1 MNDLWQEI
9 NKHIQNIPAILSDSR
24 NIAVVG
30 ISNKPYR
37 DSYSVTQVLMDYGY
51 HIFPVN
57 PNYDEVLG
65 MKCYD
70 SLKEIQEP
78 IDIVDIFRRPD
89 QVMPVVEEAIEIGA
103 KVVWMQLGAEN
114 EEAARKALDAGL
126 QVVMHRCIK
135 VEVLRHGSFS

>member
-1 MNDLWQEI
+1 MAVLYDQI
-9 NKHIQNIPAILSDSR
+9 NQDIPGILERSK

-37 DSYSVTQVLMDYGY
+37 DSYTVTKVLMDYGY
-51 HIFPVN
+51 RVFPVN

-65 MKCYD
+65 MKCYG
-70 SLKEIQEP
+70 SLKEIKEP

-103 KVVWMQLGAEN
+103 RVVWMQLGAEN
-114 EEAARKALDAGL
+114 EQAAQKALNAGL
-126 QVVMHRCIK
+126 QVVMHHCIK
-135 VEVLRHGSFS
+135 VEVLRFR

>member
-1 MNDLWQEI
+1 MSTLYDQI
-9 NKHIQNIPAILSDSR
+9 NQDIPGILERSK

-37 DSYSVTQVLMDYGY
+37 DSYTVTKVLMDYGY
-51 HIFPVN
+51 RIFPVN

-65 MKCYD
+65 MKCYG
-70 SLKEIQEP
+70 SLKEIKEP

-103 KVVWMQLGAEN
+103 RVVWMQLGAEN
-114 EEAARKALDAGL
+114 EEAAQKALNAGL
-126 QVVMHRCIK
+126 RVVMHHCIK
-135 VEVLRHGSFS
+135 VEVLRFR

>member
-1 MNDLWQEI
+1 MNDLWQEV

-37 DSYSVTQVLMDYGY
+37 DSYSVTRVLMDYGY
-51 HIFPVN
+51 NIFPVN
-57 PNYDEVLG
+57 PNYDQVLG
-65 MKCYD
+65 LKCYD
-70 SLKEIQEP
+70 SLKEIREP

-114 EEAARKALDAGL
+114 EKAARKALDAGL

-135 VEVLRHGSFS
+135 VAAMQFL

>member
-1 MNDLWQEI
+1 MSTLYDQI
-9 NKHIQNIPAILSDSR
+9 NQDIPGILKRSK

-37 DSYSVTQVLMDYGY
+37 DSYTVTKVLMDYGY

-65 MKCYD
+65 MKCYG
-70 SLKEIQEP
+70 SLKEIKEP

-103 KVVWMQLGAEN
+103 RVVWMQLGAEN
-114 EEAARKALDAGL
+114 EQAALKALNAGL
-126 QVVMHRCIK
+126 QVVMHHCIK
-135 VEVLRHGSFS
+135 VEVLRFR

>member
-1 MNDLWQEI
+1 MAVLYDQI
-9 NKHIQNIPAILSDSR
+9 NQDIPGILERSK

-37 DSYSVTQVLMDYGY
+37 DSYTVTKVLMDYGY
-51 HIFPVN
+51 RIFPVN

-65 MKCYD
+65 MKCYG
-70 SLKEIQEP
+70 SLKEIKEP

-103 KVVWMQLGAEN
+103 RVVWMQLGAEN
-114 EEAARKALDAGL
+114 EQAAQKALNAGL
-126 QVVMHRCIK
+126 QVVMHHCIK
-135 VEVLRHGSFS
+135 VEVLRFR

>member
-1 MNDLWQEI
+1 MAVLYDQI
-9 NKHIQNIPAILSDSR
+9 NQDIPGILERSK

-37 DSYSVTQVLMDYGY
+37 DSYTVTKVLMDYGY
-51 HIFPVN
+51 RIFPVN

-65 MKCYD
+65 MKCYG
-70 SLKEIQEP
+70 SLKEITEP

-103 KVVWMQLGAEN
+103 RVVWMQLGAEN
-114 EEAARKALDAGL
+114 EQAALKALNAGL
-126 QVVMHRCIK
+126 QVVMHHCIK
-135 VEVLRHGSFS
+135 VEVLRFR

>member
-1 MNDLWQEI
+1 MSEI
-9 NKHIQNIPAILSDSR
+9 YEAINRNIPHLLKSAK

-37 DSYSVTQVLMDYGY
+37 DSYTVTQVLMEYGY
-51 HIFPVN
+51 RIFPVN
-57 PNYDEVLG
+57 PKYDEVLG
-65 MKCYD
+65 LSCYA
-70 SLKEIQEP
+70 SLKQIGEP

-103 KVVWMQLGAEN
+103 RVVWMQLGAEN
-114 EEAARKALDAGL
+114 EQAAKKALDAGL

-135 VEVLRHGSFS
+135 VEVLGLR